1 MKILVTGGTIFLS
14 KFTAKYFLEKG
25 HTIYVLNRG
34 NNEQLDGV
42 IHIKADRNNLSNIL
56 KDYYFDVVLD
66 INGYTKDDVKN
77 LHSALGDFGLY
88 VFISS
93 SAVYKEDS
101 LQPFKEDL
109 KLGYNNLWKDYG
121 YNKILAEE
129 YIKENIKDYYILR
142 PPYLYGPMNIV
153 YREAFVFE
161 CVEKK
166 LPFYIPNDGSMK
178 LQFFYVKDLCKII
191 ENIIKLRPDIR
202 IYNVGNKE
210 VVTINTW
217 VKLCYKVLNKTP
229 NLKYVKD
236 NTNQRNYFPFLDY
249 SYELDTKNQDLLLTD
264 LTSLEEGLME
274 SYLWYKDNK
283 ALIRRKPLLDYINEN
298 FK

>member
-109 KLGYNNLWKDYG
+109 NLGYNNLWK
-121 YNKILAEE
+121 
-129 YIKENIKDYYILR
+129 R
-142 PPYLYGPMNIV
+142 
-153 YREAFVFE
+153 
-161 CVEKK
+161 
-166 LPFYIPNDGSMK
+166 
-178 LQFFYVKDLCKII
+178 
-191 ENIIKLRPDIR
+191 
-202 IYNVGNKE
+202 
-210 VVTINTW
+210 
-217 VKLCYKVLNKTP
+217 
-229 NLKYVKD
+229 
-236 NTNQRNYFPFLDY
+236 
-249 SYELDTKNQDLLLTD
+249 
-264 LTSLEEGLME
+264 
-274 SYLWYKDNK
+274 LW
-283 ALIRRKPLLDYINEN
+283 L
-298 FK
+298 

>member
-66 INGYTKDDVKN
+66 INGYTKDDVKI

-161 CVEKK
+161 CIEKK

-217 VKLCYKVLNKTP
+217 GKLCYKVLNKTP

-249 SYELDTKNQDLLLTD
+249 SYELDTKNQDLLLKD

>member
-161 CVEKK
+161 CIEKK

>member
-1 MKILVTGGTIFLS
+1 MVIIIF
-14 KFTAKYFLEKG
+14 G
-25 HTIYVLNRG
+25 
-34 NNEQLDGV
+34 
-42 IHIKADRNNLSNIL
+42 
-56 KDYYFDVVLD
+56 
-66 INGYTKDDVKN
+66 
-77 LHSALGDFGLY
+77 
-88 VFISS
+88 
-93 SAVYKEDS
+93 
-101 LQPFKEDL
+101 
-109 KLGYNNLWKDYG
+109 KDYG

-161 CVEKK
+161 CIEKK

>member
-14 KFTAKYFLEKG
+14 KYTAKYFLEKG

-161 CVEKK
+161 CIEKG

-249 SYELDTKNQDLLLTD
+249 SYELDTKNQDLLLED